1 MSDTGPK
8 LQGLVPD
15 NLRPRSAR
23 IFLDSLE
30 VMADI
35 GFHEFEIGVPQRL
48 LVTAEI
54 WLDHIPA
61 ADCDDPAQAWDY
73 DFVREQIQELAGAR
87 RYNLQESLA
96 HAIYDR
102 IASMRGVRA
111 LRVVTAKP
119 DVYREAR
126 GVGVELASFTE
137 RPVSGVH
144 NVTTTEQNALHGT

>member
-1 MSDTGPK
+1 MSDTRPK

-15 NLRPRSAR
+15 MLRPRSAR

-35 GFHEFEIGVPQRL
+35 GFHEFEVGVPQRL
-48 LVTAEI
+48 LVTVEI
-54 WLDHIPA
+54 WLDHIPP
-61 ADCDDPAQAWDY
+61 ADCDDPAFAWDY
-73 DFVREQIQELAGAR
+73 DFLREQVQELANAR

-102 IASMRGVRA
+102 VAALRGVRA
-111 LRVVTAKP
+111 LRVVTSKP

-126 GVGVELASFTE
+126 AVGVELASFSESEPE
-137 RPVSGVH
+137 R
-144 NVTTTEQNALHGT
+144 

>member
-1 MSDTGPK
+1 MSDTRPK

-15 NLRPRSAR
+15 MLRPRTAR

-35 GFHEFEIGVPQRL
+35 GFHEFEVGVPQRL
-48 LVTAEI
+48 LVTVEI
-54 WLDHIPA
+54 WLDHIPP
-61 ADCDDPAQAWDY
+61 ADCDDPAFAWDY
-73 DFVREQIQELAGAR
+73 DFLHEQVQELANAR

-102 IASMRGVRA
+102 VAALRGVRA
-111 LRVVTAKP
+111 LRVVTSKP

-126 GVGVELASFTE
+126 AVGVELASFSGSAPE
-137 RPVSGVH
+137 R
-144 NVTTTEQNALHGT
+144 

>member
-1 MSDTGPK
+1 MSDTRPK

-15 NLRPRSAR
+15 MLRPRSAR

-35 GFHEFEIGVPQRL
+35 GFHDFEVGVPQRL
-48 LVTAEI
+48 LVSVEI
-54 WLDHIPA
+54 WLDHIPP
-61 ADCDDPAQAWDY
+61 ADCDDPAFAWDY
-73 DFVREQIQELAGAR
+73 DFLREQVQELATAR

-102 IASMRGVRA
+102 VAALRGVRA
-111 LRVVTAKP
+111 LRVVTSKP

-126 GVGVELASFTE
+126 AVGVELASFSESEPE
-137 RPVSGVH
+137 R
-144 NVTTTEQNALHGT
+144 

>member
-1 MSDTGPK
+1 MSDTRPK

-15 NLRPRSAR
+15 MLRPRSAR

-35 GFHEFEIGVPQRL
+35 GFHDFEVGVPQRL
-48 LVTAEI
+48 LVSVEI
-54 WLDHIPA
+54 WLDHIPP
-61 ADCDDPAQAWDY
+61 ADCDDPAFAWDY
-73 DFVREQIQELAGAR
+73 DFLREQVQELANAR

-102 IASMRGVRA
+102 VAALRGVRA
-111 LRVVTAKP
+111 LRVVTSKP

-126 GVGVELASFTE
+126 AVGVELASFSESEPE
-137 RPVSGVH
+137 R
-144 NVTTTEQNALHGT
+144 